1 MIKKRLIISLTFKD
15 GVLFRTKKFFPDYR
29 YTKNFIDLWN
39 ADEIILIDVSD
50 KGKKLSEKFIE
61 IIKFFIKNC
70 HLPISVGGG
79 ISSMED
85 AQSIFNLG
93 VDKII
98 MNSSTYYNSK
108 LTSDLVTNFGSSSII
123 QSIDFKKDRD
133 NEYLILVDNAKTI
146 INQNTEDYINHLKDL
161 GTGEILINSIDNDGG
176 LLGFDINLVN
186 NFSKFINVP
195 IIIQGGGGSW
205 EHFYDVL
212 KLDCVSA
219 ACTQNIY
226 HFTETSLE
234 SAKKYLKSR
243 KIEVRDDY

>member
-1 MIKKRLIISLTFKD
+1 MLKKRLIISLTFKD
-15 GVLFRTKKFFPDYR
+15 GVLFRTKNFYPDYR
-29 YTKNFIDLWN
+29 YTKNFVDLWN
-39 ADEIILIDVSD
+39 ADEIILIDVSE

-79 ISSMED
+79 ISSLEN
-85 AQSIFNLG
+85 AQNIFNLG
-93 VDKII
+93 VEKII

-108 LTSDLVTNFGSSSII
+108 LTSDLVINFGSSSII
-123 QSIDFKKDRD
+123 QSIDFKKEAD
-133 NEYLILVDNAKTI
+133 NKYLILVDNAKTK
-146 INQNTEDYINHLKDL
+146 INHKTEDYINHLKDL
-161 GTGEILINSIDNDGG
+161 GTGEILLNSIDNDGG
-176 LLGFDINLVN
+176 LLGFDVNLIN
-186 NFSKFINVP
+186 NFSKYINAP
-195 IIIQGGGGSW
+195 IIIQGGGGNW